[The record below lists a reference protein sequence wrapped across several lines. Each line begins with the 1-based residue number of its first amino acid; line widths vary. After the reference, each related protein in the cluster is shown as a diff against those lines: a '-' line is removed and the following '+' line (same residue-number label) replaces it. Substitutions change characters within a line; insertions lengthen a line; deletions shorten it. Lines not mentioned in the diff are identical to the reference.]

1 MSAKLNDNSTFYTF
15 PLPSN
20 GAIIVFMLNLLKEY
34 DLKDDAL
41 SYHRITEAF
50 KFAYAKRSILGDEP
64 SDEIKEMMK
73 NLTSVDYA
81 NEIRKIISDE
91 RTSEDIKFYGA
102 KYVNQPDQGTAHI
115 SILMPNGDAVAATA
129 TINYKFVALSFLLD

>member
-20 GAIIVFMLNLLKEY
+20 GAIIVFMLNLFKEY
-34 DLKDDAL
+34 DLKHDAL

-64 SDEIKEMMK
+64 SDEIKEMMM

-81 NEIRKIISDE
+81 NEIRNIISDE
-91 RTSEDIKFYGA
+91 HTSEDIKFYGA

-129 TINYKFVALSFLLD
+129 TINYKFVSISFIFD

>member
-1 MSAKLNDNSTFYTF
+1 MTLKDSSTFYTF

-20 GAIIVFMLNLLKEY
+20 GAILVFILNLLKKY
-34 DLKDDAL
+34 DLKHDAL

-50 KFAYAKRSILGDEP
+50 KFAYAKRSLLGDEP
-64 SDEIKEMMK
+64 SDEIKEMMR

-81 NEIRKIISDE
+81 NEIRELINDE
-91 RTSEDIKFYGA
+91 RTSQDFSYYGA
-102 KYVNQPDQGTAHI
+102 KFENQEDHGTAHI

-129 TINYKFVALSFLLD
+129 TINYK